1 MENALS
7 ERMVEGESPLDQARG
22 DPERAHAGTRVEGSK
37 GMTPAPARGRFFVYI
52 LECSDGTLYVGS
64 TSDPDQRVTR
74 HNDGLGAR
82 HTAVRG
88 PSRIAYCESHD
99 TLTAAR
105 RREIQLKHW
114 SRAKKQALI
123 AGDAASLHALAKR
136 RRLR

>member
-1 MENALS
+1 MASHSTKTGEAPLTDGPRRMALS
-7 ERMVEGESPLDQARG
+7 ERMIAGE
-22 DPERAHAGTRVEGSK
+22 SK
-37 GMTPAPARGRFFVYI
+37 GMTPAPGRGRFFVYI
-52 LECSDGTLYVGS
+52 LKCADGTLYVGS

-88 PSRIAYCESHD
+88 PSRIAYRESHD